1 MIEGAHN
8 MDLTQD
14 TAMRS
19 SKLPNERH
27 AGDQDRLLQWID
39 EAGVRAKGIV
49 EIAQARHRDV
59 DQARDGFDDL
69 AREAREHQSRLAQI
83 QEAMRQV
90 DTVLQNIRGI
100 AEKTNLLALNAA
112 IEAARAGAS
121 GAGFAVVADE
131 VRRLA
136 GSVMQTVQ
144 SAGPVVDGIQA
155 SVADAAQGYARFSGM
170 VEQRVTEMGS
180 ILDGL
185 AQIQERVD
193 ANRELFGR
201 IADGVREVA
210 ASS

>member
-1 MIEGAHN
+1 

-27 AGDQDRLLQWID
+27 AGDHDRLLQWID

-112 IEAARAGAS
+112 IEAARAGAA

-136 GSVMQTVQ
+136 GSVTQTVQ

-155 SVADAAQGYARFSGM
+155 SVADATRGYARFSGM

-210 ASS
+210 ASP

>member
-1 MIEGAHN
+1 M
-8 MDLTQD
+8 Q
-14 TAMRS
+14 S
-19 SKLPNERH
+19 SNLPNERR
-27 AGDQDRLLQWID
+27 AGDHDRLLQWID
-39 EAGVRAKGIV
+39 EAGIRAKGIV

-59 DQARDGFDDL
+59 DQARDGFDEL

-90 DTVLQNIRGI
+90 DTVLQSIRGI

-112 IEAARAGAS
+112 IEAARAGSA

-136 GSVMQTVQ
+136 GSVTHTVQ
-144 SAGPVVDGIQA
+144 SAGPIVDGIQV
-155 SVADAAQGYARFSGM
+155 SVTDAAQAYERFSAM
-170 VEQRVTEMGS
+170 VDRRVAEMGG

-185 AQIQERVD
+185 VSIQERVD

-201 IADGVREVA
+201 IAGGVREVA
-210 ASS
+210 GAP

>member
-1 MIEGAHN
+1 MQPSN
-8 MDLTQD
+8 
-14 TAMRS
+14 
-19 SKLPNERH
+19 LPNERR
-27 AGDQDRLLQWID
+27 AGDHDRLLQWID

-59 DQARDGFDDL
+59 DQARDGFDEL

-90 DTVLQNIRGI
+90 DTVLQSIRGI

-112 IEAARAGAS
+112 IEAARAGSA

-136 GSVMQTVQ
+136 GSVTQTVQ
-144 SAGPVVDGIQA
+144 SAGPIVDGIQV
-155 SVADAAQGYARFSGM
+155 SVADAAQAYERFSAM
-170 VEQRVTEMGS
+170 VDRRVAEMGG

-185 AQIQERVD
+185 ASIQERVD

-201 IADGVREVA
+201 IAGGVREVA
-210 ASS
+210 GAP